1 MIKNWNLAELHQK
14 GMKHESAAAM
24 EKNVSGCEVKL
35 MFILIK
41 ELEAKKT
48 KLPTK
53 KCYRCDLPFSTKDIK
68 EC

>member
-24 EKNVSGCEVKL
+24 EKNISGCEVKL

-48 KLPTK
+48 KLPKSKT
-53 KCYRCDLPFSTKDIK
+53 
-68 EC
+68 